1 MERQSATP
9 FGVYRSESMEKQSH
23 SGVDAE
29 INLLGELHPLVQQ
42 LGSTEGLHELSETSK
57 LIAHHTVTD
66 VESLWSFLRA
76 YRSRILL
83 PLELP
88 IIHQAFLHADKGR
101 TRELIELDRKIAE
114 TPRLKHLSSASRRV
128 GQAQLKRL
136 RPLRDVRVLQRY
148 LAAVEAKQ
156 AEGWHTLVFGL
167 TLAIYSV
174 PLRQGLL
181 GYAQQVMRG
190 FIHSAGRRFAVP
202 AGEIEEMMQELN
214 AALPAALGTLLFLE
228 GLDRSS
234 GGVAPSGTTFPPIP
248 E

>member
-1 MERQSATP
+1 
-9 FGVYRSESMEKQSH
+9 MEKQVN
-23 SGVDAE
+23 SGSDAE

-42 LGSTEGLHELSETSK
+42 LGSTEGLHELSATSK

-66 VESLWSFLRA
+66 VESLRSFLRA

-88 IIHQAFLHADKGR
+88 IIHQSFLHADKGR
-101 TRELIELDRKIAE
+101 TRELIELDQRIAQA
-114 TPRLKHLSSASRRV
+114 PRLKDLSAASRRV
-128 GQAQLKRL
+128 GQAQLRKL

-148 LAAVEAKQ
+148 LAAVDAKQ
-156 AEGWHTLVFGL
+156 AEGWHTLVFGM

-181 GYAQQVMRG
+181 GYAQQVVRG

-202 AGEIEEMMQELN
+202 TAEIDEMMQELN
-214 AALPAALGTLLFLE
+214 ASLPAALGTLLFLE
-228 GLDRSS
+228 GLDRSHQ
-234 GGVAPSGTTFPPIP
+234 GGGLPPASSSNPTSCSPSP